1 MKRILNTIKN
11 CWSWWTDLMEPFN
24 SAMYVAMCAL
34 LIWIACA
41 AGAALAL
48 ARMLW
53 CAFTNQQKALAIAAA
68 IDRAANVAG
77 NGDNRE
83 TVSSRANR
91 ARAEGRAW
99 GCILCRVL
107 DTIQA
112 NHCRDS
118 AGK

>member
-1 MKRILNTIKN
+1 MKRT
-11 CWSWWTDLMEPFN
+11 
-24 SAMYVAMCAL
+24 AYAV
-34 LIWIACA
+34 LIWLACA

-53 CAFTNQQKALAIAAA
+53 CAFTNQQKALAIAVA
-68 IDRAANVAG
+68 IDRAANTAS

-91 ARAEGRAW
+91 ARTEGSRW
-99 GCILCRVL
+99 GCILCKLL
-107 DTIQA
+107 DTLQA